1 MEDINFREMEDE
13 RMVAEAYQHLID
25 TYLASHHRKHTE
37 IIDKAFN
44 FAKEAHK
51 GVRRLSGEPYIMH
64 PIAVAQIACE
74 DIGLGST
81 GICSALLH
89 DVVEDTDYTV
99 EDIANIFGPKI
110 AQIVDGLTKIS
121 GGIFGDKASV
131 QAESFKKLLLTMSED
146 IRVILIKIS
155 D

>member
-1 MEDINFREMEDE
+1 MEEKSTKGMEDE
-13 RMVAEAYQHLID
+13 MMVAEAYQHLID

-74 DIGLGST
+74 DIGLGLNIGDILNGRFHLKGDAT
-81 GICSALLH
+81 LL
-89 DVVEDTDYTV
+89 
-99 EDIANIFGPKI
+99 
-110 AQIVDGLTKIS
+110 
-121 GGIFGDKASV
+121 
-131 QAESFKKLLLTMSED
+131 
-146 IRVILIKIS
+146 
-155 D
+155 